1 MHRRGGFFCIL
12 LLVSSGL
19 LLGQDRGRVLD
30 NLQSDVGDLRERLRH
45 FKVER
50 ELLEDR
56 IQAQA
61 QELSD
66 LKKELSRFQTAQNQ
80 LTGSKSD
87 QLQTRIGMLEKGQGA
102 LVDDLKGLQKHLT
115 ETSQV
120 INRLS
125 DHVEQNQSA
134 LKAQVTDLKKAVESL
149 VGLLQKNS
157 SSATHAGSSYKVK
170 AGDTLEKIAKATGVS
185 LSHLKKLNNLSTDR
199 ISIGQELYLE

>member
-1 MHRRGGFFCIL
+1 MRLRGGFLCIL
-12 LLVSSGL
+12 LLFSSCL
-19 LLGQDRGRVLD
+19 LLAQDRGRVLD
-30 NLQSDVGDLRERLRH
+30 NLQSDVGELRERLRH

-56 IQAQA
+56 IQAQT

-66 LKKELSRFQTAQNQ
+66 LKKELSRFQQAQSQ

-102 LVDDLKGLQKHLT
+102 LVEDLKGLQKHLT

-125 DHVEQNQSA
+125 DHVEQNQSS
-134 LKAQVTDLKKAVESL
+134 LKAQVADLKKAVESL
-149 VGLLQKNS
+149 VGLLQKNTS
-157 SSATHAGSSYKVK
+157 SVTHTGSSYKVK

-185 LSHLKKLNNLSTDR
+185 LSNLKKLNNLSSDR
-199 ISIGQELYLE
+199 ISIGQELNLE